1 MPIREDGT
9 SLAERLT
16 PLVPQAL
23 SNATATFVDSLKISS
38 TSEKVRRG
46 RRVMIK
52 RRNIYSE
59 QLADLA
65 NLYFR
70 MSGIPIRFWS
80 KAEDWRHWEIKSF
93 RMLNGDR
100 FRAFVSG
107 AKTVCTDK
115 LPGKNLW
122 EHLTERTLTRGMLEA
137 AGRELRRAHQFWSDE
152 FHGLWSH
159 GDSTA
164 TNVVYNQK
172 TGRARLIDFELVHAK
187 SLPAK
192 SRHADDLLVFLL
204 DILAIASSRQWL
216 PFALC
221 FLNAYGDP
229 IVLAELTNHLA
240 LPNGIAWIWW
250 GVRTSFTNPTKV
262 KQRLERIRDVTA
274 NLEHYRAF
282 VAKRSRTRQRRRA
295 SINCQVMSPGTPSPI
310 SLARAT
316 RERAKA
322 PSPGIPSKFP
332 TTR

>member
-1 MPIREDGT
+1 MPNRDNGT
-9 SLAERLT
+9 SLAELLT

-23 SNATATFVDSLKISS
+23 TNATATFVDSLKISS

-70 MSGIPIRFWS
+70 MSGIPIRFWG
-80 KAEDWRHWEIKSF
+80 KAEDWRHWEVKSF

-100 FRAFVSG
+100 FRAFASG

-122 EHLTERTLTRGMLEA
+122 EHLTEGTLTRRMLEA
-137 AGRELRRAHQFWSDE
+137 AGRELRRAHQLWSDE
-152 FHGLWSH
+152 FHGPWSH

-164 TNVVYNQK
+164 TNVIYNQK
-172 TGRARLIDFELVHAK
+172 TERARLIDFELVHDK

-204 DILAIASSRQWL
+204 DILAIVPTRQWL
-216 PFALC
+216 SFALY
-221 FLNAYGDP
+221 FLNAYENAR
-229 IVLAELTNHLA
+229 VLAALEDQLA
-240 LPNGIAWIWW
+240 LPNGLAWIWW
-250 GVRTSFTNPTKV
+250 GVRT
-262 KQRLERIRDVTA
+262 
-274 NLEHYRAF
+274 
-282 VAKRSRTRQRRRA
+282 
-295 SINCQVMSPGTPSPI
+295 
-310 SLARAT
+310 
-316 RERAKA
+316 
-322 PSPGIPSKFP
+322 
-332 TTR
+332 